1 MTETKLSN
9 GALHE
14 QADNSIDCA
23 NDHDPL
29 SLSIRSN
36 YSFSKPESLAQLRPE
51 RGSGVLPIITKAE
64 NRQLE
69 KTMAELTINKL
80 KFNSMGLIGR
90 EQEIATLKSCYRSL
104 ETQKSG
110 ESSQFSS
117 QFLKADK
124 DLVLLHGF
132 SGVGK
137 SKLAETVKEEVAASK
152 NAMFA
157 EGKYDFVTMDEPF
170 SGIVQAYGSLCN
182 QIKDSELGIR
192 EAVKLSIMENMEQ
205 ETEMLKELIPELGS
219 LFNNQDIDCISAN
232 NSLGMSNEKRQE
244 HWRHAFRVFTRILG
258 SFFHPIV
265 IVLDDLQWADVASL
279 DVLEYLISDV
289 QNPYP
294 LMIIGCYRSN
304 EVNEN
309 SILYNRM
316 QDLREK
322 TERFAFRITE
332 IEVKSCDMDAVNKM
346 IMSMMSIDDE
356 EKTREL
362 AEVCFKRT
370 LGNPFF
376 LIEFMKMLQ
385 TEGLLEFH
393 LGLMKWVYNVS
404 KIEDATMSTANVVDL
419 LHTRM
424 RKLSDDMQ
432 VLLQYAACLGSS
444 FSPST
449 LQFVWKENRSI
460 IRTDDVSNVDD
471 MLKLAEQANFM
482 EPCGTDQLRWVHD
495 KVQEAALSLSDLV
508 TPAFQ
513 FQLGLCLYHGLEKKE
528 LDKRLFDITD
538 LINKGAGVSR
548 EELATLNLRAAK
560 KAQRTSAFLS
570 ASKYIANGI
579 RFLPS
584 DSWDTDRWL
593 PLQLYSRGAEIELAL
608 GRTEKVDE
616 YVGAV
621 RNTEACTL
629 IETMP
634 VQVIKMRSLVS
645 QVVIADSIND
655 HALALLKKLGFQL
668 VWNRKLVRAQAL
680 TLAIRTIKKVK
691 RLSVHHFASL
701 RKMKDP
707 KQRAILNIL
716 SIVRV
721 VAFKSK
727 NVFLSMMCAC
737 KMVELTLAHGV
748 SDMSGASLG
757 GLANAAFFLKHD
769 HAATLQIS
777 EMAFAVHERHGGS
790 RVAETTYTICAH
802 CLARVKPLHE
812 CLPMMMKGYSH
823 GARSGEIEWSV
834 YNLMMCL
841 IFFPYVM
848 GKTLDQI
855 LEQFPKILPQ
865 VEEAELKVALLIV
878 RTFWQLVV
886 KLQLVPSD
894 KAAKLDGDIFKQDN
908 KVELNPVHA
917 RIIHLAQGELFLFY
931 GHYQTLANRDIEKGD
946 LFADSAK
953 TSFMIPMEAFH
964 RGIALYAMAKR
975 TKVRKYRTRANRLQK
990 RISKWAKEGNPNVKH
1005 YDLMLRAEQAS
1016 LNRRYGVADYLY
1028 KEAIIQA
1035 ARTGHL
1041 HHAAL
1046 FHERYAEYRLK
1057 DHGDVDDG
1065 KYHLAEAVRYY
1076 SEWGAVG
1083 KAEVLRKEM
1092 EAM

>member
-1 MTETKLSN
+1 
-9 GALHE
+9 
-14 QADNSIDCA
+14 
-23 NDHDPL
+23 
-29 SLSIRSN
+29 
-36 YSFSKPESLAQLRPE
+36 
-51 RGSGVLPIITKAE
+51 
-64 NRQLE
+64 
-69 KTMAELTINKL
+69 
-80 KFNSMGLIGR
+80 
-90 EQEIATLKSCYRSL
+90 
-104 ETQKSG
+104 
-110 ESSQFSS
+110 
-117 QFLKADK
+117 
-124 DLVLLHGF
+124 
-132 SGVGK
+132 
-137 SKLAETVKEEVAASK
+137 
-152 NAMFA
+152 
-157 EGKYDFVTMDEPF
+157 
-170 SGIVQAYGSLCN
+170 
-182 QIKDSELGIR
+182 
-192 EAVKLSIMENMEQ
+192 
-205 ETEMLKELIPELGS
+205 
-219 LFNNQDIDCISAN
+219 
-232 NSLGMSNEKRQE
+232 
-244 HWRHAFRVFTRILG
+244 
-258 SFFHPIV
+258 V
-265 IVLDDLQWADVASL
+265 IVLDDLQWADAASL

-316 QDLREK
+316 QYLKEK

-332 IEVKSCDMDAVNKM
+332 IEVKSFDVDAVNKM

-482 EPCGTDQLRWVHD
+482 ESCGTDQLRWVHD

-513 FQLGLCLYHGLEKKE
+513 FQFGLCLYHGLEKEE
-528 LDKRLFDITD
+528 LDKHLFDVTD

-560 KAQRTSAFLS
+560 KAHHTSAFHS
-570 ASKYIANGI
+570 ARNYTANGI

-584 DSWDTDRWL
+584 DSWNRHRQL
-593 PLQLYSRGAEIELAL
+593 SLELYSRGAEIELAL
-608 GRTEKVDE
+608 GRMEKVDE

-621 RNTEACTL
+621 MNTGACTL

-634 VQVIKMRSLVS
+634 MQMIKMRTMMNHLTSFDA
-645 QVVIADSIND
+645 VIDYG
-655 HALALLKKLGFQL
+655 LALLKQLGYQL
-668 VWNRKLVRAQAL
+668 VWNRTLVRVQAL
-680 TLAIRTIKKVK
+680 MLTINTIKKVK
-691 RLSVHHFASL
+691 RLPVHHFASL
-701 RKMKDP
+701 RKMEDP
-707 KQRAILNIL
+707 KQQAIVNIL
-716 SIVRV
+716 SIIG
-721 VAFKSK
+721 VAGYNSANGIFFTMICS
-727 NVFLSMMCAC
+727 C
-737 KMVELTLAHGV
+737 KMLELTLAHGV
-748 SDMSGASLG
+748 SDVSGGCLG
-757 GLANAAFFLKHD
+757 GLANAAFFLKND
-769 HAATLQIS
+769 YAATLHIS
-777 EMAFAVHERHGGS
+777 EMAFAVHERYGGS
-790 RVAETTYTICAH
+790 RVAETIFTICPH
-802 CLARVKPLHE
+802 CLALVKPLHE

-823 GARSGEIEWSV
+823 GARSGEIEWALFNMV
-834 YNLMMCL
+834 MYF
-841 IFFPYVM
+841 IGFPYVM
-848 GKTLDQI
+848 GKALDQM

-865 VEEAELKVALLIV
+865 VEEAKLKPHILFV
-878 RTFWQLVV
+878 RVFWQLAV
-886 KLQLVPSD
+886 KLQIVPSEIPT
-894 KAAKLDGDIFKQDN
+894 KLDGDIFIQDDE
-908 KVELNPVHA
+908 VALNPMHVA
-917 RIIHLAQGELFLFY
+917 TIHLAQGELFLFH
-931 GHYQTLANRDIEKGD
+931 GHYEALANQDIEKGD
-946 LFADSAK
+946 LYSDTTK
-953 TSFMIPMEAFH
+953 LNFMIPMEAFH

-975 TKVRKYRTRANRLQK
+975 TKARKYRTRANRLQK
-990 RISKWAKEGNPNVKH
+990 RISKWAKEGNPNVKY

-1016 LNRRYGVADYLY
+1016 LNRRYEVADGLY
-1028 KEAIIQA
+1028 KEAIIHA

>member
-1 MTETKLSN
+1 
-9 GALHE
+9 
-14 QADNSIDCA
+14 
-23 NDHDPL
+23 
-29 SLSIRSN
+29 
-36 YSFSKPESLAQLRPE
+36 
-51 RGSGVLPIITKAE
+51 
-64 NRQLE
+64 
-69 KTMAELTINKL
+69 
-80 KFNSMGLIGR
+80 
-90 EQEIATLKSCYRSL
+90 
-104 ETQKSG
+104 
-110 ESSQFSS
+110 
-117 QFLKADK
+117 
-124 DLVLLHGF
+124 
-132 SGVGK
+132 
-137 SKLAETVKEEVAASK
+137 
-152 NAMFA
+152 
-157 EGKYDFVTMDEPF
+157 
-170 SGIVQAYGSLCN
+170 
-182 QIKDSELGIR
+182 
-192 EAVKLSIMENMEQ
+192 
-205 ETEMLKELIPELGS
+205 
-219 LFNNQDIDCISAN
+219 
-232 NSLGMSNEKRQE
+232 
-244 HWRHAFRVFTRILG
+244 
-258 SFFHPIV
+258 V
-265 IVLDDLQWADVASL
+265 IVLDDLQWADPASL

-304 EVNEN
+304 EVNET

-316 QDLREK
+316 QDLSDK
-322 TERFAFRITE
+322 TERFAFRITD
-332 IEVKSCDMDAVNKM
+332 IEVKSCDVDAVNKM

-356 EKTREL
+356 EKTQEL
-362 AEVCFKRT
+362 AEACYKRT

-385 TEGLLEFH
+385 SEKLLEFH
-393 LGLMKWVYNVS
+393 LGLMKWVFDVS

-419 LHTRM
+419 LQTRM
-424 RKLSDDMQ
+424 RKLSNDMQ
-432 VLLQYAACLGSS
+432 ILLQYAACLGSS

-460 IRTDDVSNVDD
+460 VLTDDVSNVDE
-471 MLKLAEQANFM
+471 MLELAERANFM

-528 LDKRLFDITD
+528 LERQLFDVTD

-560 KAQRTSAFLS
+560 KAHRTSAFHS
-570 ASKYIANGI
+570 ARNYIANGI

-584 DSWDTDRWL
+584 DTWDTDHWL

-634 VQVIKMRSLVS
+634 VQMIKMRSL
-645 QVVIADSIND
+645 INRLD
-655 HALALLKKLGFQL
+655 TGEAVLDYALALLKQLGFQL
-668 VWNRKLVRAQAL
+668 VWNRKLVRVQAV

-691 RLSVHHFASL
+691 RLPVHHFASL

-707 KQRAILNIL
+707 KQQAIVNIL
-716 SIVRV
+716 SIVR
-721 VAFKSK
+721 AAAYKSQ
-727 NVFLSMMCAC
+727 NIFVSMMCSC

-757 GLANAAFFLKHD
+757 GLANVAYLLKND
-769 HAATLQIS
+769 YAATLLFC
-777 EMAFAVHERHGGS
+777 EMAFALHERHGGS
-790 RVAETTYTICAH
+790 RVGETIFTICAY
-802 CLARVKPLHE
+802 CFTRVKLLHE
-812 CLPMMMKGYSH
+812 GLPIMMKAYTH
-823 GARSGEIEWSV
+823 GVRSGEIEWSLA
-834 YNLMMCL
+834 NL
-841 IFFPYVM
+841 IGYFITFPYVM
-848 GKTLDQI
+848 GKCLGQI
-855 LEQFPKILPQ
+855 LEQFPKIVPQ
-865 VEEAELKVALLIV
+865 LEEAQLTTHMNIV
-878 RTFWQLVV
+878 QTFWQFAV
-886 KLQLVPSD
+886 KLQLVPSEIPTQ
-894 KAAKLDGDIFKQDN
+894 LDGDIFSQDEE
-908 KVELNPVHA
+908 VELSPMHLA
-917 RIIHLAQGELFLFY
+917 TIHLAQGELFLFH
-931 GHYQTLANRDIEKGD
+931 GHYEALANQDIEKGD
-946 LFADSAK
+946 LYSDTTK
-953 TSFMIPMEAFH
+953 LNFMIPMEAFH

-975 TKVRKYRTRANRLQK
+975 TKARKYRTRANRLQK
-990 RISKWAKEGNPNVKH
+990 RISKWAKEGNPNVKY

-1016 LNRRYGVADYLY
+1016 LNRRYEVADGLY
-1028 KEAIIQA
+1028 KEAIIHA